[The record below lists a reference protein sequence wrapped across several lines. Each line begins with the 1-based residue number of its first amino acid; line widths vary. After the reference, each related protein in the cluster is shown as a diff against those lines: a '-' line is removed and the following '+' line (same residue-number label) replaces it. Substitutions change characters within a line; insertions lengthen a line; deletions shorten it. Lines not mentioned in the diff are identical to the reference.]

1 MKYKNSTHQLA
12 QLETGFRIDSTRL
25 EELEKEL
32 ESTLHSARH
41 FCKRHSPPE
50 LWSTTWDRQW
60 DTAEQMVHR
69 IRVRVGEMHRL
80 VESAGSDDLKRASDA
95 WEGIQSDN
103 AQLLG
108 ALNAIKSQTSRLN
121 AVARREWDLVAR
133 NFDSQLETIQAVSK
147 ALRIKLE
154 LLKTHSPEVVG
165 HLVNDVLSKLPNR
178 VRAAGVT
185 TDEYEME
192 YGRAEKEIEQEH
204 HRFLGFIDV
213 VKGLFLWVESTE
225 ERVDKNLSQEVDQ
238 VAHQPI
244 VVELIAL
251 LESRPDLVGALQE
264 SIRKAERSG
273 ISDLAE
279 YYIFLDEMVTLIPV
293 DRHLNDVIIA
303 FYFLIDQS
311 PNGVLKAD
319 TAFQAW
325 THRFAEEWGDFL
337 DSTESARGIGSFL
350 VDPDYHI
357 QDFYAG
363 PSGWLTFNQFFARR
377 VRPGKRP
384 IDGRCDDATVVS
396 PADSVFQGKW
406 AITDDSKI
414 TAKGLTWS
422 LADLLHGSPY
432 RDRFRNGLFTHS
444 FLNVNDYHWF
454 HVPVGGVVKE
464 VRRILGKV
472 VMDVAKAPDG
482 SLAVVDGLG
491 YQFSQ
496 ARGLII
502 LETSMGLVA
511 VLPIGMAQV
520 SSVTLTAEVGSV
532 LCKGD
537 EFGFFSFGGS
547 DIVTLFE
554 AGRVQIDAEV
564 GTHYKQGRQIGRAV
578 ATNVLG

>member
-12 QLETGFRIDSTRL
+12 QLETGFRTDSTRL
-25 EELEKEL
+25 EELEKDL
-32 ESTLHSARH
+32 AATLHSARH

-69 IRVRVGEMHRL
+69 IRVRVVEMHRL
-80 VESAGSDDLKRASDA
+80 VESAGIDDLKRASAA
-95 WEGIQSDN
+95 WDGIQSDN
-103 AQLLG
+103 TRLLE
-108 ALNAIKSQTSRLN
+108 ALNVIKAQTSRLN
-121 AVARREWDLVAR
+121 AVAKRDWELVAR
-133 NFDSQLETIQAVSK
+133 NFDSQLETIQAASK

-165 HLVNDVLSKLPNR
+165 QLVSDVLSKLPNHA
-178 VRAAGVT
+178 RADGVT
-185 TDEYEME
+185 AEDYELE

-204 HRFLGFIDV
+204 HRFLGFMDV

-225 ERVDKNLSQEVDQ
+225 ERVDKNLGREINLT
-238 VAHQPI
+238 AHQPI
-244 VVELIAL
+244 VLELITL
-251 LESRPDLVGALQE
+251 LESRPDLVEALQQ
-264 SIRKAERSG
+264 SIRKAERPG

-279 YYIFLDEMVTLIPV
+279 YYMFLDEMVTLIPV

-303 FYFLIDQS
+303 FYYLIDLS
-311 PNGVLKAD
+311 PNGILKAD
-319 TAFQAW
+319 AAFQSW
-325 THRFAEEWGDFL
+325 THRFAEEWGDYL
-337 DSTESARGIGSFL
+337 DTTESARGIGSFL

-384 IDGRCDDATVVS
+384 VDGRGDDRTVVS
-396 PADSVFQGKW
+396 PADSVFQGQW
-406 AITDDSKI
+406 PITNDSKI
-414 TAKGLTWS
+414 SAKGLTWS
-422 LADLLHGSPY
+422 LADLLKDSPY
-432 RDRFRNGLFTHS
+432 QNRFRNGLLTHS
-444 FLNVNDYHWF
+444 FLNINDYHWF

-472 VMDVAKAPDG
+472 AMDVVKEQDG
-482 SLAVVDGLG
+482 SLGIVDGLG

-496 ARGLII
+496 MRGLIV
-502 LETSMGLVA
+502 LETSLGLVA

-547 DIVTLFE
+547 DIVTLYE
-554 AGRVQIDAEV
+554 EHRVRIDATV
-564 GTHYKQGRQIGRAV
+564 GTHYKQGRQIGQAMTTLV
-578 ATNVLG
+578 SG